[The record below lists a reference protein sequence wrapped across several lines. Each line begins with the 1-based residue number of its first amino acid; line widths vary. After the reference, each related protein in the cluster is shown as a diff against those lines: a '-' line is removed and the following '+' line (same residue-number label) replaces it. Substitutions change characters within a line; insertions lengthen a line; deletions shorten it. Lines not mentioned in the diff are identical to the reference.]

1 MGKLPGF
8 MFAAHTAAHIT
19 ALIRLEHASTA
30 TPSLLW
36 LVEIPLTLTN
46 IIFLPYF
53 HGLFQIFV
61 FSIIR
66 IYFNRTLGEEAC
78 RSNIISL
85 SKYLTVFF
93 SKFVHVFYKKGFW
106 IISVYIESS
115 FLDSSNF

>member
-8 MFAAHTAAHIT
+8 MFAAHTAANIT